1 MMGRIMQKPALG
13 LGSIWTISFGFFG
26 IQVAFAL
33 QNANVS
39 RIFQTLGASME
50 QLPLLWLAAPL
61 TGLIVQ
67 PLVGY
72 FSDRTWGRF
81 GRRRPYFF
89 AGCVLAAIA
98 LIFMPHS
105 PVLWAAVIG
114 LWVLDA
120 SLNIT
125 MEPFRAFV
133 GDMLPSHQRTLGYSM
148 QTIFIGTG
156 ALLASMAPW
165 LLTEFLGV
173 SSTAAPGVI
182 PDAVRYSFYIGAV
195 VIVLAVMWTVLGS
208 TEYSP
213 EQLDSFIEPPS
224 LYRSEA
230 DAFLTEPP
238 AAFFDKAGAIAAG
251 LGLAA
256 SAAVFVFD
264 LGAQLY
270 ILTVG
275 AILLGAGFFVHGQ
288 FKRAGRTKHFFSQ
301 IMADLTTMP
310 HVMRRLAVVQ
320 FFSWFALF
328 IMWVYATPAVT
339 AHHFGSATPGTPE
352 YEAGANWVGVMF
364 AAYNGFAALYAFALP
379 WIAARLGKRETHA
392 LNLVIGGLGLIG
404 FLFAPGPWGLMACM
418 IAVGVAWASILAM
431 PYSMLADCLPARKMG
446 IYMGI
451 FNFFIVLP
459 QITVASIMGPI
470 VGRAFGDEAIFAF
483 AIAGGVLILATAS
496 CLRVAAPRTEPAAV

>member
-1 MMGRIMQKPALG
+1 MRKPALG
-13 LGSIWTISFGFFG
+13 FWGVWTISFGFFG
-26 IQVAFAL
+26 IQAAFAL

-81 GRRRPYFF
+81 GRRRPFFF
-89 AGCVLAAIA
+89 AGAVLAAIA
-98 LIFMPHS
+98 LVFMPNS
-105 PVLWAAVIG
+105 PALWLAVVG

-133 GDMLPSHQRTLGYSM
+133 GDMLPAEQRTSGYSM
-148 QTIFIGTG
+148 QTIFIGAG
-156 ALLASMAPW
+156 ALLGSAAPW
-165 LLTEFLGV
+165 VLTEGLGV
-173 SSTAAPGVI
+173 SASAEPGQI
-182 PDAVRYSFYIGAV
+182 SEAVRWSFYFGAFA
-195 VIVLAVMWTVLGS
+195 ILAAVMWTVLGS
-208 TEYSP
+208 REYSP
-213 EQLDSFIEPPS
+213 EQLDAFEEPDS
-224 LYRSEA
+224 KYRSDA
-230 DAFLTEPP
+230 DAHRTEPGVGW
-238 AAFFDKAGAIAAG
+238 FRMAGGIAAG

-256 SAAVFVFD
+256 SAAVFFWD
-264 LGAQLY
+264 PGEQLY

-275 AILLGAGFFVHGQ
+275 AVLLGLGFFLHAWL
-288 FKRAGRTKHFFSQ
+288 KAERRTENFFSH
-301 IMADLTTMP
+301 IMGDLTTMP

-339 AHHFGSATPGTPE
+339 SHHFGALATGSAE

-379 WIAARLGKRETHA
+379 AISARLGKRETHA
-392 LNLVIGGLGLIG
+392 VNLIIGALGVAG
-404 FLFAPGPWGLMACM
+404 FFVADGPWGLMACM
-418 IAVGVAWASILAM
+418 VAVGIAWASILAM
-431 PYSMLADCLPARKMG
+431 PYSMLSDCLPAKKMG
-446 IYMGI
+446 VYMGI
-451 FNFFIVLP
+451 FNFFVVLP
-459 QITVASIMGPI
+459 QITVAAIMGPI
-470 VGRAFGDEAIFAF
+470 VARLFGDQAIYAF
-483 AIAGGVLILATAS
+483 LIGGAVLLLAALA
-496 CLRVAAPRTEPAAV
+496 CLRVAAPKTASMAEPGAA

>member
-1 MMGRIMQKPALG
+1 MQKPALG
-13 LGSIWTISFGFFG
+13 FWGIWTISFGFFG

-81 GRRRPYFF
+81 GRRRPFFF
-89 AGCVLAAIA
+89 AGCILAAIA
-98 LIFMPHS
+98 LFFMPHS
-105 PVLWAAVIG
+105 PYLWMAAVG

-133 GDMLPSHQRTLGYSM
+133 GDMLPAHQRTRGYSM

-165 LLTEFLGV
+165 LLTEYFGV
-173 SSTAAPGVI
+173 SAVAAPGVV

-208 TEYSP
+208 KEYSP
-213 EQLDSFIEPPS
+213 EQLESFIEPPS
-224 LYRSEA
+224 LYRSDA
-230 DAFLTEPP
+230 DTNIVEPGV
-238 AAFFDKAGAIAAG
+238 AFFNKAGAVAAG
-251 LGLAA
+251 IGVIATA
-256 SAAVFVFD
+256 GVFVFD
-264 LGAQLY
+264 PGAQLY

-275 AILLGAGFFVHGQ
+275 AILLGAGFFAHAR
-288 FKRAGRTKHFFSQ
+288 FKRAGRTDHFFSH

-310 HVMRRLAVVQ
+310 YVMRRLAVVQ

-339 AHHFGSATPGTPE
+339 AHHFGATGPGTPE

-364 AAYNGFAALYAFALP
+364 GAYNGFAAAYAFALP
-379 WIAARLGKRETHA
+379 WLAARLGKRETHA
-392 LNLVIGGLGLIG
+392 LNLVIGAAGIAG
-404 FLFAPGPWGLMACM
+404 FFFATGPIMLMGCM

-431 PYSMLADCLPARKMG
+431 PYSMLSDCLPAKKMG

-459 QITVASIMGPI
+459 QITVGAVMGP
-470 VGRAFGDEAIFAF
+470 VVARLFGDEAIYAF
-483 AIAGGVLILATAS
+483 LIAGAVLLIAAAFTM
-496 CLRVAAPRTEPAAV
+496 RVATRQPVPATV